1 MKFRVIF
8 LKKKHIYYI
17 ILSIILII
25 LFIILLLTKKA
36 TETFNTL
43 VSDNKMIR
51 ADLTGDGKKDILYI
65 KTEKDKYYLE
75 VNTGEKSFYLE
86 PDKKLAT
93 AGIYDEFNPLKI
105 TLMDITRDKTPEI
118 FIQSNQKGTSLQH
131 IFFWN
136 GDKFNDIFCSSNN
149 IIGFYDSSNNKTP
162 KFVTGKIGANKIEL
176 SSYMFMY
183 DKGKLENIV
192 FNYNDNFL
200 GRDTIYSF
208 VKYIEGLPQSEAN
221 SPSNIFYPGL
231 TGQDLSVIGR
241 LAGEQNTYSYQNSV
255 FKDSKSDKN
264 GTITDVIW
272 TLNFKAVSNISIGKT
287 KNYTLNV
294 YLRPEGK
301 SDAANYFKIVAI
313 TLNQ

>member
-25 LFIILLLTKKA
+25 LFIILLFTKKT
-36 TETFNTL
+36 TETINTL
-43 VSDNKMIR
+43 VGNNKMIQ
-51 ADLTGDGKKDILYI
+51 ADLTGDGKKDLLYI

-93 AGIYDEFNPLKI
+93 TGIYDEFNPLKI

-118 FIQSNQKGTSLQH
+118 FIQSNQKDTSLQH

-136 GDKFNDIFCSSNN
+136 GNKFNDIFCSSNN
-149 IIGFYDSSNNKTP
+149 IIGFCDSSNNKTP
-162 KFVTGKIGANKIEL
+162 KFLTGKIGANKIEL

-200 GRDTIYSF
+200 GRDTIFSF
-208 VKYIEGLPQSEAN
+208 IKYIESLPQNEAN
-221 SPSNIFYPGL
+221 TPVNIFYPGL
-231 TGQDLSVIGR
+231 NGQDLSVIGR
-241 LAGEQNTYSYQNSV
+241 LAGEQNTYSFQNSV

-264 GTITDVIW
+264 GLITDVTW
-272 TLNFKAVSNISIGKT
+272 TLNFKAASNISVGKT

-301 SDAANYFKIVAI
+301 ADAPNYFKIIAI
-313 TLNQ
+313 TLN

>member
-1 MKFRVIF
+1 MKLRVIF

-17 ILSIILII
+17 ILSIILIV
-25 LFIILLLTKKA
+25 LFIVLLFTKK
-36 TETFNTL
+36 TTDTFNTL
-43 VSDNKMIR
+43 VDNNKIIQ

-65 KTEKDKYYLE
+65 KTEKGKYYLE
-75 VNTGEKSFYLE
+75 VNTGDKSFYLE

-93 AGIYDEFNPLKI
+93 TGIYDEFNPLKI

-118 FIQSNQKGTSLQH
+118 FIQSNQKDTSVQH

-136 GDKFNDIFCSSNN
+136 GSKFNDIFCSSNN

-162 KFVTGKIGANKIEL
+162 KFLTGKLGSSKIEL

-208 VKYIEGLPQSEAN
+208 IKYIEALPQSEAN
-221 SPSNIFYPGL
+221 SPANIFYPGL
-231 TGQDLSVIGR
+231 NGQDLSVIGR
-241 LAGEQNTYSYQNSV
+241 LAGEQNTYSFQNSV

-264 GTITDVIW
+264 GVITDVTW
-272 TLNFKAVSNISIGKT
+272 TLNFKSVSNISKGKT
-287 KNYTLNV
+287 KNYTLDV
-294 YLRPEGK
+294 SLRPEGK
-301 SDAANYFKIVAI
+301 AEAPNYFKIVSLTI
-313 TLNQ
+313 N